1 MFLSNN
7 RRDNATSVRE
17 VVGPLSW
24 SRTVWPGT
32 GAGPAGWLS
41 APPCCRPPPPPGQSP
56 APTGGGQRGKHGA
69 AGSLQGVRQGLL
81 AHLFGA
87 PLRSAR
93 SQQPALGSRPWVNTI
108 NTGRTQPCAQGA
120 SCKGAIAYEG
130 PVVGSHEWGLL
141 GRTERRLQRAGRE
154 GGGPVMAKA
163 VAKAVSK
170 VVSTVVSKV
179 VSKVVS

>member
-1 MFLSNN
+1 M
-7 RRDNATSVRE
+7 
-17 VVGPLSW
+17 
-24 SRTVWPGT
+24 
-32 GAGPAGWLS
+32 
-41 APPCCRPPPPPGQSP
+41 
-56 APTGGGQRGKHGA
+56 
-69 AGSLQGVRQGLL
+69 
-81 AHLFGA
+81 
-87 PLRSAR
+87 
-93 SQQPALGSRPWVNTI
+93 NTI

-154 GGGPVMAKA
+154 GGGPVMAKVVPKVVAKA